1 VELEQVQAELEQ
13 VELEQ
18 VELEQEQVLAPAQ
31 FHDQTI
37 SDAPLLREIYD
48 VGQKMA
54 WHLAAPLLAQAA

>member
-1 VELEQVQAELEQ
+1 VQVQAELEQAQVQAELEQ
-13 VELEQ
+13 VQ
-18 VELEQEQVLAPAQ
+18 APAQ

-37 SDAPLLREIYD
+37 SDAPILREIYD